1 MKTALRK
8 ALPLLLCL
16 ILCLGLTPAALAAEA
31 DEILITEDYEPY
43 LPADDSVTFIFELSD
58 AEVFDA
64 AGDIVTI
71 SFNANGGAGT
81 MESQDFVR
89 GDAAKPLNPNTF
101 TRDGY
106 YFLGWNER
114 ADGTAGGGRIINNG
128 AAMRLSEASSSSALT
143 LYAQWKEI
151 GPEGLTVTVSFDPNG
166 GTGTMAAQDFVRGD
180 VVKPLNLNTF
190 TRSGYTFT
198 HWTTEADDSGTV
210 YQNGA
215 KIAPS
220 ENMTLYAQWT
230 EGIYVHFDPN
240 GASGTRKAQKFT
252 LGVTGKLVAMERIGY
267 VMDGY
272 EFVGWAPV
280 SDAAPNDPRI
290 IPDGGE
296 FTAEGETTLYAIWK
310 KVPGIAIDKA
320 NFPDDAFRSY
330 VSANLDQNGDGE
342 LSKYDIDAVT
352 QINVSGSYNEPGT
365 IQSLEGIQ
373 YFTELQRL
381 YCSYNLLTSLD
392 LSQNTALTYLQ
403 CSGNQLTS
411 LDVSNNA
418 ALTGLQCIRNQLTSL
433 DISNNTALT
442 SLQCDTNQL
451 ASLDV
456 SNNTALISLQCST
469 NQLASLDVSNNTAL
483 ISLQCST
490 NQLTSLDISN
500 NTALT
505 SLRCY
510 SNQLKDLDVSNN
522 IALTSLQCNRNQLA
536 SLAVNRNTALTSLD
550 CSNNQLT
557 SLDVGNNTA
566 LTSLL
571 CNHNQLATLDV
582 SNNTALTSLQCSDNP
597 LGNLDVSQNTALKT
611 LYCGINW
618 LTGLDLS
625 NNVALTSLQ
634 CSNNQLTS
642 LDISPCPHLVA
653 LIETVN
659 PTIRTTYIEFRENNS
674 ILSFDLSTALTPAL
688 SFGAGIAID
697 ENAFPDPVFR
707 DYVKAFDLDENGELA
722 DAECKGVTQINVA
735 GSYNNSNLITSL
747 EGIQHFTGL
756 TSLICAINQLTSLDL
771 SQNTALTFL
780 NCNSNQLTS
789 LDLSK
794 NSALTSLGCG
804 NNQLTSLD
812 LSHTPLLRSLSCE
825 GNLLTTLDISQ
836 CPQLVE
842 LAETSLP
849 SLIGYVSFRT
859 GNNSFSYDYSV
870 KLTPALDYGSGIV
883 VDDKQFPDPNFL
895 AYVKDLDIDGNGVF
909 SDTEISSVAGINV
922 RGLNITSLQ
931 GIELFPNLTSLY
943 CSNNQLT
950 SLSLNGNTALTS
962 LSCDNNPLTSL
973 DVSNNATLTYLN
985 CSSNQLTNLDLH
997 SNTALI
1003 YLRCANNRLT
1013 SLDLSQNTA
1022 LMGLSCEGNYLTVL
1036 DLSNSSFL
1044 SMVCNAFEPQYVD
1057 NTAEYHFK
1065 DYGTGNGRPRS
1076 DSLILFY
1083 DIGTS
1088 IITAPGLVLPA
1099 ALTEIGEEAFADS
1112 AFRYVIVP
1120 DTVTAISP
1128 CAFADCE
1135 GLAAVFIPSRTIEI
1149 APNAFSGISNLV
1161 VVGTS
1166 DSAAHTFAQQ
1176 RGFYYVEHFL
1186 H

>member
-71 SFNANGGAGT
+71 SFDANGGTGT
-81 MESQDFVR
+81 MASQDFVR

-106 YFLGWNER
+106 YFLGWNQR
-114 ADGTAGGGRIINNG
+114 ADGTANGGQLLRNG
-128 AAMRLSEASSSSALT
+128 ASIRLSEEASSTTLT
-143 LYAQWKEI
+143 LYAQWEEI

-180 VVKPLNLNTF
+180 VPKPLNPNTF
-190 TRSGYTFT
+190 TRNGYTFT
-198 HWTTEADDSGTV
+198 HWNTVADDSGTA

-215 KIAPS
+215 RIAPS

-230 EGIYVHFDPN
+230 DKVLVHYDPN
-240 GASGTRKAQKFT
+240 GASGSRKAQWFT
-252 LGVTGKLVAMERIGY
+252 LGVPKKLGSIEAIGY

-280 SDAAPNDPRI
+280 PDAAPNDPRI
-290 IPDGGE
+290 IQAGGE

-320 NFPDDAFRSY
+320 HFPDDAFRSY

-373 YFTELQRL
+373 YFTGLQNL
-381 YCSYNLLTSLD
+381 NCSDNRLTSLE
-392 LSQNTALTYLQ
+392 LSSNTM
-403 CSGNQLTS
+403 
-411 LDVSNNA
+411 
-418 ALTGLQCIRNQLTSL
+418 
-433 DISNNTALT
+433 
-442 SLQCDTNQL
+442 
-451 ASLDV
+451 
-456 SNNTALISLQCST
+456 
-469 NQLASLDVSNNTAL
+469 
-483 ISLQCST
+483 
-490 NQLTSLDISN
+490 
-500 NTALT
+500 LT
-505 SLRCY
+505 SLR
-510 SNQLKDLDVSNN
+510 
-522 IALTSLQCNRNQLA
+522 
-536 SLAVNRNTALTSLD
+536 
-550 CSNNQLT
+550 
-557 SLDVGNNTA
+557 
-566 LTSLL
+566 
-571 CNHNQLATLDV
+571 
-582 SNNTALTSLQCSDNP
+582 
-597 LGNLDVSQNTALKT
+597 
-611 LYCGINW
+611 
-618 LTGLDLS
+618 
-625 NNVALTSLQ
+625 

-642 LDISPCPHLVA
+642 LDI
-653 LIETVN
+653 
-659 PTIRTTYIEFRENNS
+659 NNN
-674 ILSFDLSTALTPAL
+674 TALT
-688 SFGAGIAID
+688 FVVCYG
-697 ENAFPDPVFR
+697 
-707 DYVKAFDLDENGELA
+707 
-722 DAECKGVTQINVA
+722 
-735 GSYNNSNLITSL
+735 
-747 EGIQHFTGL
+747 
-756 TSLICAINQLTSLDL
+756 NQLTSLDL
-771 SQNTALTFL
+771 SCNTMLTG
-780 NCNSNQLTS
+780 
-789 LDLSK
+789 
-794 NSALTSLGCG
+794 LGCS

-812 LSHTPLLRSLSCE
+812 LSHTPLLSSLSCE
-825 GNLLTTLDISQ
+825 GNPLSTLDIRQ
-836 CPQLVE
+836 CMQLVE
-842 LAETSLP
+842 LVENSLP
-849 SLIGYVSFRT
+849 SLVGYVQFRT
-859 GNNSFSYDYSV
+859 GSNSLSYDYGV

-883 VDDKQFPDPNFL
+883 VDDKQFPDPSFL
-895 AYVKDLDIDGNGVF
+895 AYVKDLDIDGNGVL

-1044 SMVCNAFEPQYVD
+1044 SMVCNASEPQYVD

-1065 DYGTGNGRPRS
+1065 DYGTGKGPRS

-1088 IITAPGLVLPA
+1088 IITAPGLVLPT